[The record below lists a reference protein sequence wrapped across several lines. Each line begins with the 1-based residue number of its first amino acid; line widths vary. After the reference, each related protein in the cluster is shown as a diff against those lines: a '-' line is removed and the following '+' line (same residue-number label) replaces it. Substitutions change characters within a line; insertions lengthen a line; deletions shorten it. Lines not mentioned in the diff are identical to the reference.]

1 MLVGAGVPDR
11 ALRVK
16 FAGVAGHMMWN
27 SFVAAARWTLTEG
40 AVTPLRRTP
49 WKEFDA
55 KL

>member
-1 MLVGAGVPDR
+1 MLVAAGIADR
-11 ALRVK
+11 PLRVNL
-16 FAGVAGHMMWN
+16 ARVAGHMTWN

-40 AVTPLRRTP
+40 AATPLRRTP